1 MWCTGRSA
9 TRSSSLRRC
18 TSPRRCCSGTSRKIA
33 GNAATQVRPLKEGIW
48 RRHSHGTRWLA
59 VVVSLLLI
67 GSAGCKKARG
77 DQEAIRQ
84 SVERHLQGNQSLNLS
99 AMDMSFQQI
108 RVEGDKAEA
117 DVQFLL
123 KQGGVTMQ
131 MAYFLER
138 HGGDWVV
145 VKSQPMD
152 GQFAHPPMEETHS
165 NMAPSGEVHSA
176 LPRIDDFFKGAP
188 PPPPD
193 ANPPEQPTRS
203 SPNKKS
209 P

>member
-1 MWCTGRSA
+1 MRVRW
-9 TRSSSLRRC
+9 
-18 TSPRRCCSGTSRKIA
+18 IA
-33 GNAATQVRPLKEGIW
+33 AAL
-48 RRHSHGTRWLA
+48 
-59 VVVSLLLI
+59 SLLLI
-67 GSAGCKKARG
+67 AGVSCKKARG
-77 DQEAIRQ
+77 DQEAIRE
-84 SVERHLQGNQSLNLS
+84 SVGKHLQGNQSLNLS

-138 HGGDWVV
+138 HAGDWVV

-152 GQFAHPPMEETHS
+152 GQFAHPPMDQTHS
-165 NMAPSGEVHSA
+165 NMTTSGQVHPA
-176 LPRIDDFFKGAP
+176 LPRIDDFFKGTP
-188 PPPPD
+188 PPAPD
-193 ANPPEQPTRS
+193 ANS
-203 SPNKKS
+203 SGQTSHNPAEKKS

>member
-1 MWCTGRSA
+1 MHEEDQEDIRMS
-9 TRSSSLRRC
+9 
-18 TSPRRCCSGTSRKIA
+18 
-33 GNAATQVRPLKEGIW
+33 
-48 RRHSHGTRWLA
+48 TRWMA
-59 VVVSLLLI
+59 VFVGLLLI
-67 GSAGCKKARG
+67 ASAGCKKARG
-77 DQEAIRQ
+77 DQEAIRE
-84 SVERHLQGNQSLNLS
+84 SVKNHLHGNQSLNLA

-138 HGGDWVV
+138 HAGDWIV
-145 VKSQPMD
+145 VKSQPVE
-152 GQFAHPPMEETHS
+152 GQFSHPPMDQTHS

-188 PPPPD
+188 PATPD
-193 ANPPEQPTRS
+193 ANSPGQPAHN
-203 SPNKKS
+203 SPDKKS